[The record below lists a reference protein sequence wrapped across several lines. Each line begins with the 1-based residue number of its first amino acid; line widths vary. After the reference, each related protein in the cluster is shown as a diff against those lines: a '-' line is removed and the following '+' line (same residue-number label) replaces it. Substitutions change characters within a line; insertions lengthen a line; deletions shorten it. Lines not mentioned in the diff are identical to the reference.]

1 MHTGVNAGQSVVDA
15 GQSSVDA
22 RMQAACMSIV
32 KYAYCEC
39 SITWPIIHIP
49 QIL

>member
-22 RMQAACMSIV
+22 RMQAACMLHACRMHVNRKIR
-32 KYAYCEC
+32 
-39 SITWPIIHIP
+39 
-49 QIL
+49 LL

>member
-1 MHTGVNAGQSVVDA
+1 MHTGVNVGQSVVDA

-22 RMQAACMSIV
+22 RMQAACIV

-39 SITWPIIHIP
+39 SITWPISHIP